1 MINNGVSKSRLQ
13 GGVLYNNENK
23 VMCTQIN
30 ATPVMI
36 FLPEQPELLLEP
48 ALASASPPTRDAG

>member
-23 VMCTQIN
+23 VMCTGRRQN
-30 ATPVMI
+30 WREMVYHETRTANKCYPGYD
-36 FLPEQPELLLEP
+36 LL
-48 ALASASPPTRDAG
+48 A